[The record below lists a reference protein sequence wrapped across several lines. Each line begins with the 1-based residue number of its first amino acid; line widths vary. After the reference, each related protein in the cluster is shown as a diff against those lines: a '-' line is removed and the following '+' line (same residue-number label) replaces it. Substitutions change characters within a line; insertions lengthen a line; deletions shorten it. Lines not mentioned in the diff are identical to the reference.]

1 MAGEIKVTYADMER
15 EAGQLK
21 TASAQVIQDLVR
33 LKGQIANLLA
43 SGFVTDA
50 AAPAFQ
56 ARYDRFNTNATSVM
70 EDLEWLGGTLDKI
83 RQTLADA
90 DTSLANQIGS

>member
-21 TASAQVIQDLVR
+21 TTSAQVTQDLIR
-33 LKGQIANLLA
+33 LKGQIGNLLS

-50 AAPAFQ
+50 AAPAFN

-70 EDLEWLGGTLDKI
+70 EDLQWLGETLDKI
-83 RQTLADA
+83 RLTLSDA

>member
-21 TASAQVIQDLVR
+21 ALSGQVTQDLIR
-33 LKGQIANLLA
+33 LKGQIGNLLA

-56 ARYDRFNTNATSVM
+56 ARYDRFNTNATNVM
-70 EDLEWLGGTLDKI
+70 DDLQWLGETLDKV